1 MQFGRELATELRFHV
16 DPDMG
21 YPLNMAQKNS
31 SIPSWVGLSEEDI
44 GQIIAFY
51 DSLTDEEWVAHDEYA
66 YEREGYTDLIVPWEL
81 LPSIRTLVERAED
94 DRRIVAANDPA
105 PKLEEPQEGNFP
117 PGWNLERAQRVIAE
131 IEAEMADWTEEEEAE
146 LRARMK
152 GKTSVPVPDEIIPD
166 IEMLLARHEAGTAA
180 TN

>member
-1 MQFGRELATELRFHV
+1 MNT
-16 DPDMG
+16 P
-21 YPLNMAQKNS
+21 QKNS

-94 DRRIVAANDPA
+94 DRRIAAANDPA

-117 PGWNLERAQRVIAE
+117 PGWNLERAQRVGCRNRGRNGRLDRGRGSRVAGANE
-131 IEAEMADWTEEEEAE
+131 RQNLGAGSRRDYPGHRNAAGP
-146 LRARMK
+146 AR
-152 GKTSVPVPDEIIPD
+152 GGNGG
-166 IEMLLARHEAGTAA
+166 H
-180 TN
+180 